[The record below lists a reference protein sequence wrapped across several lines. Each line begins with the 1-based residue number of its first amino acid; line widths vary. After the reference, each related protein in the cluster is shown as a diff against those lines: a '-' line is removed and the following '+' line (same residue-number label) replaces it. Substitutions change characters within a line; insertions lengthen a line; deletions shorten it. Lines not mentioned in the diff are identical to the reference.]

1 MIFID
6 SNIVITF
13 FADSHPHHDRSH
25 AFVIEELKKGT
36 ILAISPQVIG
46 ETFRA
51 LTSPHAVEHPISPDE
66 FLDLADHMLGVPNV
80 QMVSPGKMAVTTA
93 VQAAAKLRLTSHRIF
108 DLLLYGH
115 HARTRH

>member
-36 ILAISPQVIG
+36 ILAVSPQVIG

-51 LTSPHAVEHPISPDE
+51 LTSPHATSTGAIHPSEPVGVGKTTIGKK
-66 FLDLADHMLGVPNV
+66 LAEGGV
-80 QMVSPGKMAVTTA
+80 
-93 VQAAAKLRLTSHRIF
+93 L
-108 DLLLYGH
+108 
-115 HARTRH
+115 